1 MPLLP
6 TQGMLMDVV
15 FRIFLW
21 AGLAIMALASV
32 ADSLPGTVAG
42 IGLLLAGAVH
52 EASIKLAAAVR
63 AKP

>member
-1 MPLLP
+1 
-6 TQGMLMDVV
+6 MDVV